1 MSRVDPLTLSRE
13 ELYELVWSKPMLELA
28 KDFGLSDVALA
39 KRCRRLAV
47 PVPGRGYWAR
57 VAAGQAPRQAPLKK
71 RNDEPSDYS
80 ALTFHAPDEDAP
92 REQREVAPAAAKSE
106 VRQKILA
113 LGIAEVID
121 RHGLKSWDAFLD
133 DFVRHWPTHHD
144 YTYVDFIRDGVRNSW
159 PDWPGPG
166 LRDGKPTELR
176 LCERWT
182 SSAKSVFQFDVQGSV
197 AKSTH
202 AGIPWLKVIREVVGE
217 HIHVWPFDGWHLPE
231 SKCVLAEVY
240 PSIFRNRY
248 SREGRSADEQDAYA
262 VCRWLSESAARNS
275 LARYFDPPL
284 TLSERQMALREG
296 WILGI
301 G

>member
-1 MSRVDPLTLSRE
+1 MTFDL
-13 ELYELVWSKPMLELA
+13 
-28 KDFGLSDVALA
+28 FIGI
-39 KRCRRLAV
+39 
-47 PVPGRGYWAR
+47 
-57 VAAGQAPRQAPLKK
+57 
-71 RNDEPSDYS
+71 DYS
-80 ALTFHAPDEDAP
+80 GAETPESRLKNLQVYAARAGEAPQKQFSPARSNNGQRCNWSRKEIAAWLVELTQQDTRFIA
-92 REQREVAPAAAKSE
+92 
-106 VRQKILA
+106 
-113 LGIAEVID
+113 GIDHGFSFPQTYFD

-202 AGIPWLKVIREVVGE
+202 AGIPWLKAIREVVGAR
-217 HIHVWPFDGWHLPE
+217 IHVWPFDGWHLPE